1 MNSVPLWSFGPGFA
15 MAQACSACGH
25 TRCGAACGCD
35 CASVRGLTPA
45 QLQAKAADDARRA
58 EALAFA
64 REHGCQVDPRV
75 SLWNGVIRGD
85 RRVRIETYY
94 GRLEVYTRP
103 LGASA
108 WRVATEQEEAEATIQ
123 ALDEKPWVEERIRA
137 GCLERHR
144 ARAGG
149 AQ

>member
-1 MNSVPLWSFGPGFA
+1 MNSVPHWSFGPGFA
-15 MAQACSACGH
+15 MAQACAACGH

-35 CASVRGLTPA
+35 CASVRGLTPE

-75 SLWNGVIRGD
+75 SLWTGFIAENLRAKVDIYEGRIDIEV
-85 RRVRIETYY
+85 RVR
-94 GRLEVYTRP
+94 G
-103 LGASA
+103 GHA
-108 WRVATEQEEAEATIQ
+108 WCPATEQEEAEATIQ
-123 ALDEKPWVEERIRA
+123 ALDEKPWVEDAIRA

-144 ARAGG
+144 ARAGVR
-149 AQ
+149 